1 MSMCCVDG
9 TRENAFTYREY
20 YKNIPAE
27 AAMMI
32 CTPNT
37 GCPVLGVH
45 ITDKAGVIDYG

>member
-1 MSMCCVDG
+1 MCCVDG

-20 YKNIPAE
+20 YKNIPAD

-37 GCPVLGVH
+37 DCPVLGVH
-45 ITDKAGVIDYG
+45 ITDEAGVIDYG